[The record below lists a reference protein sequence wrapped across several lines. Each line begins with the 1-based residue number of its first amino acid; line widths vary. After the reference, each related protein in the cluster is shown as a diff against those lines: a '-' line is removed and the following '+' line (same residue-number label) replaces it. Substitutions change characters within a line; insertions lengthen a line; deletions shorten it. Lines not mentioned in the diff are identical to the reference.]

1 MGVLLQ
7 LKNITKK
14 FPGVLANDKINLSIL
29 KNEIHSLLGENGAGK
44 STLMNILYG
53 LYEADEG
60 SIIYKGNETKIH
72 SPKDAIGYNI
82 GMIHQEFM
90 LVSSFN
96 VIENIAIGDRSNKN
110 FFLKLKDVEE
120 KIVEISNKYNFGINP
135 WKKIADLS
143 VGEQQKIE
151 IIKALFQNV
160 ELLILDEPTSVL
172 TPQETEKLFEMLN
185 LLKEQNKTIIFIS
198 HKLNEVMEISDRITV
213 LRKGKLQ
220 KTVFKKKTN
229 KYKLANLMVGRQV
242 IFNIDKK
249 LHKNGKTILKINN
262 LKVRDTRKLIKL
274 KGVSFE
280 IKEGE
285 IFGIA
290 GVSGNGQKELVE
302 AITGLRK
309 AESGNIL
316 LAGES
321 IINHEP
327 SKLRRLGGSHIPE
340 NRQTA
345 GLILEMALFENFI
358 LENHYQAPYS
368 IKGRLQ
374 PEEIKKYAKNM
385 IKEYDIR
392 VYDEEVFAK
401 LLSGG
406 NQQKAIL
413 ACELSK
419 KPSILIAAQ
428 PTRGLDVGA
437 VEYIHKKILESAD
450 NGCAVLLVSTDL
462 DEIINLSDRIAV
474 LYEEKI
480 MKIIDAKH
488 VIREQIGLM
497 MAGIKVEI
505 NNISGGV
512 NGKK

>member
-1 MGVLLQ
+1 M
-7 LKNITKK
+7 K
-14 FPGVLANDKINLSIL
+14 
-29 KNEIHSLLGENGAGK
+29 
-44 STLMNILYG
+44 
-53 LYEADEG
+53 
-60 SIIYKGNETKIH
+60 
-72 SPKDAIGYNI
+72 
-82 GMIHQEFM
+82 
-90 LVSSFN
+90 
-96 VIENIAIGDRSNKN
+96 NKN
-110 FFLKLKDVEE
+110 N
-120 KIVEISNKYNFGINP
+120 I
-135 WKKIADLS
+135 
-143 VGEQQKIE
+143 
-151 IIKALFQNV
+151 FQ
-160 ELLILDEPTSVL
+160 
-172 TPQETEKLFEMLN
+172 
-185 LLKEQNKTIIFIS
+185 
-198 HKLNEVMEISDRITV
+198 
-213 LRKGKLQ
+213 
-220 KTVFKKKTN
+220 
-229 KYKLANLMVGRQV
+229 
-242 IFNIDKK
+242 
-249 LHKNGKTILKINN
+249 KNGKTILKINN

-340 NRQTA
+340 NRQTT

-406 NQQKAIL
+406 NQQKL
-413 ACELSK
+413 F
-419 KPSILIAAQ
+419 
-428 PTRGLDVGA
+428 
-437 VEYIHKKILESAD
+437 
-450 NGCAVLLVSTDL
+450 
-462 DEIINLSDRIAV
+462 
-474 LYEEKI
+474 
-480 MKIIDAKH
+480 
-488 VIREQIGLM
+488 
-497 MAGIKVEI
+497 
-505 NNISGGV
+505 
-512 NGKK
+512 